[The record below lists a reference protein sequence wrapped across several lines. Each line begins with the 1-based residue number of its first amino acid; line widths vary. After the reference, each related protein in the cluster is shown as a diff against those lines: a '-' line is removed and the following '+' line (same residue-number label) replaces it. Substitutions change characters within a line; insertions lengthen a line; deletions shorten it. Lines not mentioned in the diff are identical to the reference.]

1 MTGRLTVLGH
11 EVCVG
16 NYRGPETLAGLAKEG
31 WRSRLPGHRDSRIR
45 EIELGLPGKPVNGK
59 AIGQIRGNARQLK
72 AKGHTAKRF
81 RLHCAV
87 DEDGDA
93 KAKVVVM
100 RLVEELG
107 FDQVNAG
114 GLDHSWPQLPGTPVP
129 AADFNS
135 GKRVQHCG

>member
-1 MTGRLTVLGH
+1 M
-11 EVCVG
+11 CVA
-16 NYRGPETLAGLAKEG
+16 NYRGPETLAGLAKQG

-59 AIGQIRGNARQLK
+59 AIGQIRGNAG
-72 AKGHTAKRF
+72 ATEGEGTYPKRF

-87 DEDGDA
+87 DEGGDA

-100 RLVEELG
+100 RLVEEFG

-114 GLDHSWPQLPGTPVP
+114 GLDDSWPQLPGTPVP